1 MWSSR
6 GVEGLQKAIG
16 GGLKRGEVGF
26 KGTEGYR
33 GVRCGN
39 GTVAMKALLNVSV
52 LNVNR
57 PPYVSAFLDLIIDL
71 IIPRFD
77 M

>member
-26 KGTEGYR
+26 KGAEIGFKGTEGY
-33 GVRCGN
+33 GVGMEQLRRKRYY
-39 GTVAMKALLNVSV
+39 MKA
-52 LNVNR
+52 
-57 PPYVSAFLDLIIDL
+57 F
-71 IIPRFD
+71 
-77 M
+77 

>member
-26 KGTEGYR
+26 KGTEIGFKGTEGY
-33 GVRCGN
+33 GVGMEQFR
-39 GTVAMKALLNVSV
+39 
-52 LNVNR
+52 
-57 PPYVSAFLDLIIDL
+57 
-71 IIPRFD
+71 
-77 M
+77 

>member
-6 GVEGLQKAIG
+6 GVEGYW

-33 GVRCGN
+33 GYGGVRCGN
-39 GTVAMKALLNVSV
+39 GTVPMKALLYESV
-52 LNVNR
+52 LNVNH
-57 PPYVSAFLDLIIDL
+57 PPV
-71 IIPRFD
+71 
-77 M
+77 